1 MTEEK
6 PKETSSYLQELKDL
20 RESEG
25 LGKARAERMA
35 YLTNEEKNLAKE
47 FGSDK
52 MLAFA
57 EAGFRMAGAASRP
70 GATFLGALAEGAMS
84 GTQALRALNKEYRLN
99 KRTINDAMYQLR
111 EADEAEKEGDIKTA
125 LNMRENAKTRLL
137 EAEKFNMNLEN
148 DIMVMNM
155 RLRGAKD
162 VARIQAGGRGG
173 GTAEFRQ
180 VQLQLKALQDAKSQA
195 DRVYLSTKLTDPK
208 TAADARQQSEQ
219 LQQQINSLVGLSGSA
234 MESMSAVPTT
244 GMTGKVIDFSALE

>member
-1 MTEEK
+1 
-6 PKETSSYLQELKDL
+6 
-20 RESEG
+20 
-25 LGKARAERMA
+25 
-35 YLTNEEKNLAKE
+35 
-47 FGSDK
+47 
-52 MLAFA
+52 
-57 EAGFRMAGAASRP
+57 MAGAASRP
-70 GATFLGALAEGAMS
+70 GATFLGALSEGAMS

-155 RLRGAKD
+155 RLSGAER
-162 VARIQAGGRGG
+162 VATIQSGGRGS
-173 GTAEFRQ
+173 TAGFR
-180 VQLQLKALQDAKSQA
+180 QLQLQLQALQNAKGQA

-219 LQQQINSLVGLSGSA
+219 LQQQINALVGLSGSA
-234 MESMSAVPTT
+234 IGSMSAVPTT